1 MYKALPFP
9 DYIVVVR
16 LTGAQLRKALEHGVS
31 GPGPRGRFPQV
42 SGLTFTYRPQA
53 PPGRRVQQIL
63 VSGRP
68 LEADKIY
75 TVATNNFLAAGG
87 DGYQVFAEALKPK
100 VGRPAR
106 CGPGT
111 TVREAVITYIK
122 SQGKI
127 APAVEGRIRTLSGR
141 QESFLG
147 RREGAAPVPL
157 PGRKPAG
164 LTGRDTRG
172 GGPLLTAPVAPVDL
186 PLPPV

>member
-1 MYKALPFP
+1 MADAVRQVAGAEAAIINGGSIRADIARGAITRKNVYKALPFP

-127 APAVEGRIRTLSGR
+127 
-141 QESFLG
+141 
-147 RREGAAPVPL
+147 
-157 PGRKPAG
+157 
-164 LTGRDTRG
+164 
-172 GGPLLTAPVAPVDL
+172 
-186 PLPPV
+186 